1 MFIEFFMHIIH
12 AKKINRNK
20 CQFQCFVLFHRD
32 TRAIEIMI
40 RFDALSR
47 IFTSLFTFEY
57 LFLFPSASSKQF
69 FFNLLRL
76 KHFSV

>member
-40 RFDALSR
+40 RFDRCFVAYFHFAL
-47 IFTSLFTFEY
+47 
-57 LFLFPSASSKQF
+57 
-69 FFNLLRL
+69 
-76 KHFSV
+76 HF